1 MYFDE
6 FNIFRIKYRYLLVV
20 IIDEILMV
28 GNVKLEFI
36 NDRFQ
41 FFIGLKRLFGDISII
56 VVGDFF

>member
-1 MYFDE
+1 MYCDE

-36 NDRFQ
+36 NDRF
-41 FFIGLKRLFGDISII
+41 
-56 VVGDFF
+56 